1 MCEGAPTHVEPHP
14 SPMHCL
20 RRLQRNHRS
29 VQCMPPPRGP
39 TLTLNTPRCVVLR
52 RLHPRKSHWGQPRR
66 CTHVTAE
73 PQRHTVGSTFKACT
87 RTKEA
92 FVGCYAASDT
102 TSTAMRKADSSSN
115 IRRSIG
121 PPTTSH
127 LSSAPL
133 RGKLVLKD
141 GEVIEGVSF
150 GAQRSMA
157 GEVVFNTGMVG
168 YPEALT
174 DPSCTYGER
183 AFGFG
188 RASRH

>member
-1 MCEGAPTHVEPHP
+1 M
-14 SPMHCL
+14 
-20 RRLQRNHRS
+20 
-29 VQCMPPPRGP
+29 
-39 TLTLNTPRCVVLR
+39 
-52 RLHPRKSHWGQPRR
+52 
-66 CTHVTAE
+66 
-73 PQRHTVGSTFKACT
+73 
-87 RTKEA
+87 
-92 FVGCYAASDT
+92 GCYAASDT

-174 DPSCTYGER
+174 DPSCTCGER
-183 AFGFG
+183 PFGSG